1 MAAVRIAGRLS
12 KVGGALFG
20 LAAAVAA
27 AAAGPLL
34 LSQAEPGMWEVSRPG
49 QQPILLCV
57 ADPAILAQ
65 FEHRAGTCERDL
77 VSEAGAVAKIHYTCD
92 GGGFGSSSLTMLTPR
107 SLRVET
113 QGISDNSPFKYK
125 FQARRTGDC

>member
-1 MAAVRIAGRLS
+1 MAAVRSAGRLW
-12 KVGGALFG
+12 KIGGALFG
-20 LAAAVAA
+20 LAATFAA

-34 LSQAEPGMWEVSRPG
+34 LAQAEPGMWEVSRPG

-65 FEHRAGTCERDL
+65 FEHRAASCERDL
-77 VSEAGAVAKIHYTCD
+77 LTEAGSTAKIHYTCE
-92 GGGFGSSSLTMLTPR
+92 GGGFGSSSLTMITPR